1 MSLEFYFYGKAT
13 VTVGAFSLMNNDN
26 FHGMRKD
33 VIECMKQIG
42 IKILRWPGGNFSG
55 EYNWKDG
62 LLPADMR
69 SPFESYLGIETQ
81 PHTFGYD
88 FHEINTDDFCA
99 LCREIGAEPFITI
112 NPAWNTPEESGQW
125 VEYCNGDEN
134 TEYGRLRIERGLYN
148 TAKYHSKAMFFGRKG
163 GISAALFP

>member
-1 MSLEFYFYGKAT
+1 
-13 VTVGAFSLMNNDN
+13 
-26 FHGMRKD
+26 MRKD
-33 VIECMKQIG
+33 VVECMRQLG

-99 LCREIGAEPFITI
+99 VCREIGAEPFITI
-112 NPAWNTPEESGQW
+112 NPVWNTPEESGQW
-125 VEYCNGDEN
+125 VEYCKGDGN
-134 TEYGRLRIERGLYN
+134 TEYGKLRIERGFKEPYNVQFWSLGNEFGYGHMDVCAILFLYLQSI
-148 TAKYHSKAMFFGRKG
+148 KKH
-163 GISAALFP
+163 